1 MSKTMSN
8 CPVCHNPLLITQ
20 YQCRACQITYS
31 GEFDQ
36 PWLESLS
43 KEQSDFVRLFIIVQG
58 NIKEME
64 KRLNISYPTV
74 KNRLLEIIRRI
85 AASEP
90 TETDYSD
97 IFNDLEQS
105 FVNVSE
111 AIEMINQRR
120 KK

>member
-1 MSKTMSN
+1 MSKKMTN
-8 CPVCHNPLLITQ
+8 CPLCHSPLLITQ
-20 YQCRACQITYS
+20 YQCRPCQITYS
-31 GEFDQ
+31 GEFEQ
-36 PWLESLS
+36 IWLGNLNN
-43 KEQSDFVRLFIIVQG
+43 EQLEFIRLFIIAQG

-85 AASEP
+85 SPSAS
-90 TETDYSD
+90 TDSDFTD
-97 IFNDLEQS
+97 IFSELEQG